1 MTDES
6 QKQRLMLGCHFLML
20 KLCKDRKSNKPYRN
34 VRKLQLF
41 PFSIL
46 LTATKIL
53 YHQKVSVF
61 FRSAHILF
69 CVYQTP
75 PVFVSCQAQTLLVQ
89 VSWHV
94 HTLLL
99 QLQTQNSIKV
109 YNDWGTSLW
118 YVQVRNAGFKVS
130 FV

>member
-1 MTDES
+1 MLENYNS
-6 QKQRLMLGCHFLML
+6 SPFQYFLLPQKYCII
-20 KLCKDRKSNKPYRN
+20 KKS
-34 VRKLQLF
+34 VF
-41 PFSIL
+41 
-46 LTATKIL
+46 
-53 YHQKVSVF
+53 F

-69 CVYQTP
+69 CLYQTP